1 MSWMIFLCPQSSI
14 PKNTSISCL
23 FNFLSYHNIV
33 DLTQWINCTMPS
45 SICCMWIK
53 SSLVNVRSRLSF
65 SSLSSLL
72 SNLFVSSELERF
84 YIKCSSS
91 FSACSFSKALVASA
105 SRFLRFS
112 AINWLSCDK
121 RCWIMTSAFCGL
133 LLKMF
138 RCYDV
143 CSIEPIVR
151 QVVVNF

>member
-1 MSWMIFLCPQSSI
+1 
-14 PKNTSISCL
+14 
-23 FNFLSYHNIV
+23 
-33 DLTQWINCTMPS
+33 MPS

-91 FSACSFSKALVASA
+91 FSACSLSKALVASA

-121 RCWIMTSAFCGL
+121 RCWIMTLAFCGL

-151 QVVVNF
+151 WVVVNFWSLAKQAVLDISESTTLRLSFWYVLALRCFSALDAN